1 LTRPSLTLWRYATI
15 ELWRLMLL
23 TCAVLVVVIVF
34 AAAVRYTAAGKLGPL
49 ETLRFMG
56 LAMIPML
63 QYALPFA
70 AGFGATLAY
79 HRMAQDNELKAA
91 AASGISHTAL
101 LGPALLSGLF
111 LTLILTLLTSDII
124 PRYLRD
130 MQKMVT
136 EDMTKMVVGSIRS
149 GQALDLDGKM
159 IYADSVRE
167 LGPNEN
173 FREVLLLTGV
183 MAIETDEQGLVQR
196 EVTAKSARVG
206 FPHNS
211 VIGDEQGETRTLMTI
226 KLDDAIAR
234 ERGKAEVRAST
245 EPYTIAL
252 PGGMDDDP
260 KFLTSRELA
269 ALPANPDR
277 LNIID
282 SRRQQLAYHMAERQ
296 CIATIDA
303 ALKASGSVRMQDAT
317 GRRYLIRAG
326 GMEWSDENERWELRP
341 AKAGGTIDVE
351 QTSAIAGESRRFSAK
366 TGGMGSNLSS
376 DAWDRS
382 LTISLQLESALV
394 EGGGT
399 QPEWVFHS
407 LLPTNNPLDQ
417 LIKLSSSEL
426 LAKVQTDP
434 LLSKDAF
441 VARPAQDL
449 EKRIRKLNREILSK
463 RHERIAFS
471 ISCFIMVVAG
481 ALTAMRLATSI
492 PLAVYLW
499 SFFPAL
505 LAVITISAGQQ
516 TTHQAGAGGLIL
528 LWGGVAIL
536 VGYVA
541 TAFAAVRKH

>member
-1 LTRPSLTLWRYATI
+1 
-15 ELWRLMLL
+15 
-23 TCAVLVVVIVF
+23 
-34 AAAVRYTAAGKLGPL
+34 
-49 ETLRFMG
+49 
-56 LAMIPML
+56 
-63 QYALPFA
+63 
-70 AGFGATLAY
+70 
-79 HRMAQDNELKAA
+79 
-91 AASGISHTAL
+91 
-101 LGPALLSGLF
+101 
-111 LTLILTLLTSDII
+111 
-124 PRYLRD
+124 

-173 FREVLLLTGV
+173 FRETLLLTGV

-226 KLDDAIAR
+226 VLDDAIAR
-234 ERGKAEVRAST
+234 ERGKAEVRAT
-245 EPYTIAL
+245 TQPYTVAL

-282 SRRQQLAYHMAERQ
+282 SRRQQLAYSIAERQ

-317 GRRYLIRAG
+317 GRRYLLRAG
-326 GMEWSDENERWELRP
+326 GMEWNGETERWELHP
-341 AKAGGTIDVE
+341 TKAGAIDVE

-366 TGGMGSNLSS
+366 TGGMGSNLSN
-376 DAWDRS
+376 DAWARS
-382 LTISLQLESALV
+382 LTMSLQLENALV
-394 EGGGT
+394 DNGAVH
-399 QPEWVFHS
+399 PEWAFHS
-407 LLPTNNPLDQ
+407 LVPTNNPLDQ
-417 LIKLSSSEL
+417 LLKLSSSEL

-434 LLSKDAF
+434 MLSKDAF
-441 VARPAQDL
+441 VARPAKDL

-471 ISCFIMVVAG
+471 ISCFIMVIAG

-541 TAFAAVRKH
+541 TAFVAVKKH